1 MQPIDEYTVEPE
13 EYYAMQETDEEPIQ
27 EDGMNWLSVAKDAY
41 NKSDDFFSSS
51 LRKQI
56 EKNIDLFNSRHPS
69 GSKYHQDSYKYR
81 SKIFRPKTRSSI
93 RRHEAA
99 AATAYFS
106 TQDVVKCKPA
116 NQSDE
121 AAVFGAM
128 VGENLVNAR
137 LGDPDFRWFQTCI
150 GAYQDAMVQ
159 GAVVSRQIWK
169 YKEKKSTPK
178 IEVEIDGEDVEAEM
192 VGYEEK
198 PIIDRPDIVII
209 PLENFRFDPAADWR
223 DPIESSPYL
232 IELMPMY
239 RADVKA
245 RMDKRDPKTD
255 EPKWN
260 KLSDEELSSSDSTG
274 AMDSTRSTRTDGRED
289 KTDINHANSD
299 FDIIW
304 VHRNIVRVDD
314 EDWLYYTLGTT
325 ALLSE
330 PVLLEEVSPIERDY
344 VLGCC
349 NIETHKT
356 ISAAPVELTLGLQQ
370 ETNDIANQRL
380 DNVKLVVNRRSFVRR
395 GAVVDTRSL
404 TQSVP
409 GGVTLVDDIEN
420 DVRYDAPPDVTSS
433 SYAEQDRLNMD
444 FDELAGSF
452 SNGSVA
458 TNRSLSETVGGM
470 NLMKQDSNSV
480 TEYQLRVFSETW
492 LRPTLAQI
500 LGLEKYYESDEQ
512 LLSDAGNGIDPEV
525 ALEALQKDI
534 RVSLAVGY
542 GATDPQKQ
550 VERLAYG
557 LGTVVKFL
565 PHVVQQIDSQEIVSE
580 IFGSLGWG
588 DGKRFFNFEESE
600 DPKVAQLM
608 QVIQQLQGQLQGKQ
622 IESQTRLK
630 IEQLKQRGMTER
642 EDKKLALEREIATL
656 KQQIE
661 YIDQQIKAEVNDIKR
676 GELEIQREAF
686 IFSKQQK
693 ELDYATAERD
703 KMSDV
708 LMRDKYNMAPGI
720 DEVGRG

>member
-708 LMRDKYNMAPGI
+708 LMRDKYNMAPGS
-720 DEVGRG
+720 